1 MTPLVTSI
9 TTARKWM
16 AQNWFILM
24 SAIFIGVAVSGALS
38 WTEEVY
44 SRLQILTIQAQRLET
59 SQQAV
64 IEVNRTLDDRI
75 RVLEAKAGFRPPT

>member
-1 MTPLVTSI
+1 MMPLVTSI
-9 TTARKWM
+9 ITARKWM
-16 AQNWFILM
+16 AQNWPILI
-24 SAIFIGVAVSGALS
+24 SPIFFGVAVFS
-38 WTEEVY
+38 WTDPVY
-44 SRLQILTIQAQRLET
+44 RRLQILTIEAQRLET

>member
-1 MTPLVTSI
+1 MMPLVTSI
-9 TTARKWM
+9 IAARKWM
-16 AQNWFILM
+16 AQNRPILI
-24 SAIFIGVAVSGALS
+24 SAIFFGVAVFS
-38 WTEEVY
+38 WTDQVY
-44 SRLQILTIQAQRLET
+44 SRLQILTIEAQRLET